1 MRPQAI
7 AQRTF
12 LGTFSISPHPSS
24 TYPIA
29 PGDIEAFKGM
39 PLISLNLL
47 RCNKLTGVFGLGWGM
62 VGGVKIGNRVRPQ
75 AIAQRTFLAGQRPK
89 NLPRNLLH
97 LVKMFR
103 NIIAH
108 TANTSSPFAGKD
120 KAKKMF
126 PNADV
131 TV

>member
-1 MRPQAI
+1 
-7 AQRTF
+7 
-12 LGTFSISPHPSS
+12 
-24 TYPIA
+24 
-29 PGDIEAFKGM
+29 
-39 PLISLNLL
+39 
-47 RCNKLTGVFGLGWGM
+47 M
-62 VGGVKIGNRVRPQ
+62 VGGVKIGNRCCPRASPKELPGNHLHFSSSSTTYPFPPPTTPGDIEVFNGMQ
-75 AIAQRTFLAGQRPK
+75 IKELNLFQCGVGGEASGQRPK

-126 PNADV
+126 PNAKV
-131 TV
+131 KV